1 MGDEGEEELDIN
13 GICEILQKMLEKAG
27 ITKSCDEILKTMV
40 DADSLKPFQPEE
52 MPEPL
57 TEGSLNNEDNVEYV
71 DDSIYS
77 GSSTSACPVR
87 REVVSPYWANNTRQ
101 QTLALL
107 NIYPFEQYVHME
119 MCKYEHHEMLCRPGC
134 KCEQQYR
141 MHRLLAFDPSNECRG
156 IFSDW
161 FELPSFCVC
170 KCYET
175 ATDNFI
181 PRPRKPR
188 IDENQMTMIEDLDK
202 LKPEGNKD
210 QSEQQNSIENTSDGR
225 SFQNIP
231 AILPYE
237 AKQALLK
244 EIRHRDNRN
253 LLKPLKETNSE
264 VNESKGNKN
273 FQKDSSKESNSE
285 KDEEKKYNYSE
296 ETKANIVNLD
306 SLNTNSKKSSH
317 DQEEKHNKGNFLYNI
332 RYGNLPVMEFK
343 LPDGTSGSVDKVP
356 RR

>member
-1 MGDEGEEELDIN
+1 M
-13 GICEILQKMLEKAG
+13 
-27 ITKSCDEILKTMV
+27 
-40 DADSLKPFQPEE
+40 EE
-52 MPEPL
+52 MPKPEPL
-57 TEGSLNNEDNVEYV
+57 VEESNEGEVEYV

-107 NIYPFEQYVHME
+107 NIYPSEQYVHME

-175 ATDNFI
+175 ITDNFI

-188 IDENQMTMIEDLDK
+188 IDLEMTMIDELDVKKSTEDK
-202 LKPEGNKD
+202 KINQK
-210 QSEQQNSIENTSDGR
+210 QNNIEKTSDGR

-237 AKQALLK
+237 AKLALLK

-253 LLKPLKETNSE
+253 LLKSVKVFNNVTVDPKRAKYS
-264 VNESKGNKN
+264 NEH
-273 FQKDSSKESNSE
+273 
-285 KDEEKKYNYSE
+285 EE
-296 ETKANIVNLD
+296 
-306 SLNTNSKKSSH
+306 
-317 DQEEKHNKGNFLYNI
+317 
-332 RYGNLPVMEFK
+332 
-343 LPDGTSGSVDKVP
+343 
-356 RR
+356 